1 MNRFPLLIIVL
12 FLFSCTTKTSKNT
25 VMDLS
30 AAAFDTLINGKKTAL
45 YTLSNERG
53 MRVSVTN
60 YGAKIVSIVVPGK
73 DGEPADVVLGFAS
86 VADYV
91 KYGASHGATVGPFAN
106 RIAGAAFTIGSDTF
120 RLPVNNGPNC
130 IHSGPESFY
139 RQVWE
144 AHQQDNQVVMTLHS
158 PDGEWGFPGNKT
170 VTVTYT
176 LTPENELRI
185 DYNAV
190 SDKPTHFNLTNHSY
204 FNLAGAAHGLVLDHE
219 LQLNADMYTP
229 VDATSIPLGQLA
241 PVAGTPMDF
250 RQPTRVGTHLR
261 EVGSD
266 PCGYDHNYAVNGGG
280 RGLTFVGRVYEP
292 TSGRVMETRSTEPG
306 VQFYTSNYFDGS
318 VTGKGGVVYRQHHA
332 LCLETQHFPDAV
344 NQPAFASCVRKAG
357 ETFRTTTEYAFSTR

>member
-1 MNRFPLLIIVL
+1 MSSTVQKLPFGQVTGKPVDLFVL
-12 FLFSCTTKTSKNT
+12 TNGTGSIAKICT
-25 VMDLS
+25 
-30 AAAFDTLINGKKTAL
+30 
-45 YTLSNERG
+45 
-53 MRVSVTN
+53 
-60 YGAKIVSIVVPGK
+60 YGATLTELHVPDRQGRL
-73 DGEPADVVLGFAS
+73 GDVVLGFDTLAP
-86 VADYV
+86 YL
-91 KYGASHGATVGPFAN
+91 GSHPFLGATIGRVAN
-106 RIAGAAFTIGSDTF
+106 RIARGRFTLGGKNYSLAINNPPNHLHGGPVGFDRSLWSGATVPASDGVAVKF
-120 RLPVNNGPNC
+120 SL
-130 IHSGPESFY
+130 
-139 RQVWE
+139 
-144 AHQQDNQVVMTLHS
+144 LS
-158 PDGEWGFPGNKT
+158 PDGDQGFPGNCR
-170 VTVTYT
+170 VEVTYT
-176 LTPENELRI
+176 LTESNVLRI
-185 DYNAV
+185 EYSATVDRDCPV
-190 SDKPTHFNLTNHSY
+190 NLTNHSY

-250 RQPTRVGTHLR
+250 RQPTRVGAHLR